1 MPLSTRLIFYKG
13 RKVKANSVA
22 HDKQKELCIELE
34 LDFKTNLNHCCTNLV
49 HREPSGP
56 SSSRSLLPK
65 IPSTV
70 VLMFHS

>member
-1 MPLSTRLIFYKG
+1 M
-13 RKVKANSVA
+13 KANSVA

-34 LDFKTNLNHCCTNLV
+34 LDFKTNLV